1 MSDQFSNNN
10 FDAVTPIY
18 DALAGLVFG
27 GNIKRSQ
34 VALLP
39 KLKTIDNALVI
50 GGGTGW
56 FLLELLAQTDVK
68 KVLYVEL
75 SRDMLNKSRQL
86 VERRAPQWLS
96 RVEFKLGS
104 EQSIMPEDGPFDL
117 IATNFFLACFGDDNC
132 AQMIR
137 RLHPHMSPNGRWLFS
152 DFQVPDRGWS
162 RICALIL
169 FKIMFTFFNVFSG
182 LEARRPPNYEQGFR
196 QVGLKPQTE
205 RRFYARMIH
214 VKLLS
219 NASQLSAA

>member
-1 MSDQFSNNN
+1 MPKFDSNN
-10 FDAVTPIY
+10 FDSVTPFY

-27 GNIKRSQ
+27 GNIRRSQ

-39 KLKTIDNALVI
+39 KIKTIDTALVI

-56 FLLELLAQTDVK
+56 FLLELLAQTDVR

-75 SRDMLNKSRQL
+75 SRDMLNKSQRL
-86 VERRAPQWLS
+86 VERSAPQWLH
-96 RVEFKLGS
+96 RVEFRLGS
-104 EQSIMPEDGPFDL
+104 EESITAADGPFDV

-132 AQMIR
+132 TQMIS
-137 RLHPHMSPNGRWLFS
+137 RLHPHMGPNGRWLFV
-152 DFQVPDRGWS
+152 DFQVPDRGW
-162 RICALIL
+162 RRLCALVL

-182 LEARRPPNYEQGFR
+182 LEARMPPNYERGFQ

-214 VKLLS
+214 VKLLT
-219 NASQLSAA
+219 NGSQLSAG